1 MREIAFNIRG
11 TVYLAEYEHN
21 HGSDYSVHTTQEGA
35 QNWFR
40 DIVFDWKSE
49 CLDPDDEDPY
59 NEFSLDELIES
70 WGEVTGHTEFFN
82 IHELE
87 LQK

>member
-1 MREIAFNIRG
+1 MRESVFKVRG
-11 TVYLAEYEHN
+11 TVYLAEYEHK

-35 QNWFR
+35 QSWFR